1 MGQHVGKD
9 EVGRAERG
17 RGFVG
22 HAQKLAQG
30 REGRRMTGGLE
41 APGERAANA
50 LAQAREGEGT
60 SGVGRTHGERG
71 SAGGPWNGPRPR
83 GENEEEMISLFLIL
97 FLFIYILNSKQIYP
111 KFKYALDKHMH
122 QTK

>member
-1 MGQHVGKD
+1 MGQRAGKD

-60 SGVGRTHGERG
+60 SGVGPHARGKGECRW
-71 SAGGPWNGPRPR
+71 AVER
-83 GENEEEMISLFLIL
+83 
-97 FLFIYILNSKQIYP
+97 
-111 KFKYALDKHMH
+111 A
-122 QTK
+122 QTKGGE